1 MMIKT
6 KDYVA
11 LILNAKTIILLSHTA
26 WIESHFLVFPGSS
39 ADPVSLG
46 PTKPGY
52 ISAVLLG
59 LGYRKKITRKVIE
72 RNTQC
77 FPKAYPVFSLSYLLE
92 TEREVWIKHVVLE
105 CLLPNLV
112 M

>member
-11 LILNAKTIILLSHTA
+11 LVLNAKTIILLSHTA
-26 WIESHFLVFPGSS
+26 WIESHFFVFPGSP
-39 ADPVSLG
+39 ADLVSFRN
-46 PTKPGY
+46 TKPEY
-52 ISAVLLG
+52 IAAVLLD
-59 LGYRKKITRKVIE
+59 LDYRKKITRKFID
-72 RNTQC
+72 RGIQC
-77 FPKAYPVFSLSYLLE
+77 FLTSYPIYSLPYLQE
-92 TEREVWIKHVVLE
+92 TEKEVEIKHVVLE

>member
-11 LILNAKTIILLSHTA
+11 LVLNAKTVILLSHTA
-26 WIESHFLVFPGSS
+26 WIESHFLVFPGSA
-39 ADPVSLG
+39 ADLVSFKN
-46 PTKPGY
+46 TKPEY
-52 ISAVLLG
+52 ISAVLLD
-59 LGYRKKITRKVIE
+59 LGYRKRVTRKFIPK
-72 RNTQC
+72 C
-77 FPKAYPVFSLSYLLE
+77 FSLYYPVYSLSYLRE
-92 TEREVWIKHVVLE
+92 TKEEGEIKRVVLE

>member
-11 LILNAKTIILLSHTA
+11 LVLNAKTVILLSHTS
-26 WIESHFLVFPGSS
+26 WIELHFLVVPGSS
-39 ADPVSLG
+39 SDSLSFEA
-46 PTKPGY
+46 TKPEY
-52 ISAVLLG
+52 ISAVLLY
-59 LGYRKKITRKVIE
+59 LGYRKRITRKFIP
-72 RNTQC
+72 QC
-77 FPKAYPVFSLSYLLE
+77 FSGCYFIYSLPYLRE
-92 TEREVWIKHVVLE
+92 TEKEVEIKHVVLE

>member
-1 MMIKT
+1 MIKT

-11 LILNAKTIILLSHTA
+11 LVLNAKTIILLSHTA
-26 WIESHFLVFPGSS
+26 WIESHFLVIPGSS
-39 ADPVSLG
+39 ADLVSFRN
-46 PTKPGY
+46 TKPGY

-59 LGYRKKITRKVIE
+59 LGYRKKITRKFMNI
-72 RNTQC
+72 QC
-77 FPKAYPVFSLSYLLE
+77 FPEGYPIYSLPYLQE
-92 TEREVWIKHVVLE
+92 TKKEVEIKRVVLE

>member
-1 MMIKT
+1 MIKT

-11 LILNAKTIILLSHTA
+11 LVLNAKTVILLSHTA
-26 WIESHFLVFPGSS
+26 WIESHFLIFPGSP
-39 ADPVSLG
+39 ADLVSFRN
-46 PTKPGY
+46 TKPEY
-52 ISAVLLG
+52 ISAVLLD
-59 LGYRKKITRKVIE
+59 LGYRKRITRKFID

-77 FPKAYPVFSLSYLLE
+77 FPMCYPVYSLSYLQE
-92 TEREVWIKHVVLE
+92 TQEEVGIKRVVLE

>member
-1 MMIKT
+1 MIKT

-11 LILNAKTIILLSHTA
+11 LVLNAKTVILLSYTA
-26 WIESHFLVFPGSS
+26 WIESHFFIFPGSPT
-39 ADPVSLG
+39 DPVSLKK
-46 PTKPGY
+46 TKPEY
-52 ISAVLLG
+52 ISAVLLD
-59 LGYRKKITRKVIE
+59 LGYRKRITRKFID

-77 FPKAYPVFSLSYLLE
+77 FSESYPVYSLSYLRE
-92 TEREVWIKHVVLE
+92 TKKEVEIKRVVLE